1 VTKAANFVLVPPGL
15 LSRRATKYLVR
26 DPVRD
31 PARDPA
37 RKRILHVKDIW
48 LLLLVQSH
56 QVPKPKA
63 GTLEAFV
70 IYDLLFVGCSPAVLH
85 IAILREL

>member
-15 LSRRATKYLVR
+15 LSRRATKYL
-26 DPVRD
+26 VRD